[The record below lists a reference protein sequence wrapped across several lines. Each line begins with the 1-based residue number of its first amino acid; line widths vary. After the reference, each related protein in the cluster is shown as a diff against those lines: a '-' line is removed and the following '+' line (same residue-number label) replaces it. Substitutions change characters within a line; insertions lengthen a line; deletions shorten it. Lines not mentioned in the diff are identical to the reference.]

1 MINFAVNFF
10 FGDVMQ
16 LKWQSDVVEYGAR
29 TQQVE
34 VLKKS
39 CRSLSELCA
48 ADQHSCH

>member
-34 VLKKS
+34 VLKNH
-39 CRSLSELCA
+39 
-48 ADQHSCH
+48 ADF